1 MGNFDKDT
9 IINKLVDM
17 TGLPFDVIKTSMEN
31 TVFKELDKQNREK
44 ININKYIDKYIKY
57 TDNNYN
63 ITIIKVS
70 KVNEMIGVNDGK
82 HYLFWGNTVSIF
94 NSESNDGIWCSRL
107 EFNNYEKYKLSSLL
121 LDEYD
126 LTHHVII
133 IDESE
138 LLNILTSQFNKNI
151 YNLFNLEV

>member
-17 TGLPFDVIKTSMEN
+17 TGLPVDVIKTSMEN
-31 TVFKELDKQNREK
+31 TVFKELDKQNSEK
-44 ININKYIDKYIKY
+44 TNINKYIGKYIKY
-57 TDNNYN
+57 IDNCYN
-63 ITIIKVS
+63 TTIINVS
-70 KVNEMIGVNDGK
+70 KVNELIGTNDGK

-94 NSESNDGIWCSRL
+94 NSESNDGIWRSRL
-107 EFNNYEKYKLSSLL
+107 EFNNYEKYNLSSLL

-126 LTHHVII
+126 LTHHVTI
-133 IDESE
+133 IDESD
-138 LLNILTSQFNKNI
+138 LLNTLTSQFSKNI